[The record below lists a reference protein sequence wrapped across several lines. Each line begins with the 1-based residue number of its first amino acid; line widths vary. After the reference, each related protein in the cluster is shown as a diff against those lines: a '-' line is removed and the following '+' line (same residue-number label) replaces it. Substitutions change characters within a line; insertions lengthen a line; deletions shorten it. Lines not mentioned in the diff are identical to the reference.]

1 MRSIP
6 FEKLSIPLS
15 EIKEGISHFTFHVVD
30 SNFEVIQERSFPN
43 GVEVSAQFTILG
55 NDYLAKIEA
64 KGKCTIICDRCGDS
78 IIRRIDGK
86 VQTLYTFDR
95 LTYQEA
101 DSDDIHLLSPS
112 EQEIDIRQDVIDCM
126 TLALPA
132 KILCREDCVG
142 LCPLCG
148 VNLNKKKCHCS
159 REEIDTRW
167 DGLKNLNLNNH

>member
-78 IIRRIDGK
+78 ITKLIDGN

-95 LTYQEA
+95 LKYQEA

-112 EQEIDIRQDVIDCM
+112 EKEIDIRQDIIDVL
-126 TLALPA
+126 TLALPV
-132 KILCREDCVG
+132 KILCQENCAG
-142 LCPLCG
+142 LCPHCG
-148 VNLNKKKCHCS
+148 VNLNKQKCRCS
-159 REEIDTRW
+159 SDEMDSRW
-167 DGLKNLNLNNH
+167 NGLKNIKFK